1 MSAFAIYI
9 PSVYPNITEEMISP
23 TFNRMDVGHVKHVE
37 LVSQNKTKCNKAYV
51 FFDSLYH
58 SDLALSIYDTLSKN
72 RTAKLSYARNEHV
85 FWVLLS
91 CRREYDG
98 VSNKGEYVDIS
109 FTEEEIAFVESNLP
123 DTSYVDADYAEMLES
138 ELEKVRNAN
147 ATLQY
152 NQEVLFNHYNELLA
166 KYKHET
172 QYVEPEDTKG
182 KLTLADLEVS
192 REEGEE
198 VVVDN

>member
-1 MSAFAIYI
+1 MSAFSIYI
-9 PSVYPNITEEMISP
+9 PSVYPNITEEMISH
-23 TFNRMDVGHVKHVE
+23 TFNRMDVGRVKHVE
-37 LVSQNKTKCNKAYV
+37 LVSQNNKSNKAYV

-58 SDLALSIYDTLSKN
+58 SDLAMSIFDTLSKN

-85 FWVLLS
+85 FWILLS

-98 VSNKGEYVDIS
+98 VSNKGEYVDLS
-109 FTEEEIAFVESNLP
+109 FTEEEIAFMESCLP
-123 DTSYVDADYAEMLES
+123 DSSYVDTDYAELLES
-138 ELEKVRNAN
+138 ELEKLRNAH

-152 NQEVLFNHYNELLA
+152 NHGVLFNNYNVLLA
-166 KYKHET
+166 KYNQET
-172 QYVEPEDTKG
+172 SHYVEPEDTKG

-198 VVVDN
+198 VVA